1 MLATHPLPLLAEDAS
16 PLHSDAARTFQKV
29 FTRKINSEVLILF

>member
-1 MLATHPLPLLAEDAS
+1 MLATHPMPLLAQDAS

-29 FTRKINSEVLILF
+29 FTRKTNSKVLVLF